1 VQLKNGTAEVKSVTN
16 ECPVRSA
23 GEKLLERKSWDDPH
37 GTYDG
42 FVSSNPAAL
51 HRFDVRYRRDKI
63 LDHSSNEYLALAGE
77 SEKLQAKALA
87 DDDEPKY

>member
-1 VQLKNGTAEVKSVTN
+1 MSVRCGPPGKN
-16 ECPVRSA
+16 CW
-23 GEKLLERKSWDDPH
+23 ERESWDDRH

-42 FVSSNPAAL
+42 FASSTPAAL

-63 LDHSSNEYLALAGE
+63 LDHSSNEYLALADE
-77 SEKLQAKALA
+77 SEKLEAKALA